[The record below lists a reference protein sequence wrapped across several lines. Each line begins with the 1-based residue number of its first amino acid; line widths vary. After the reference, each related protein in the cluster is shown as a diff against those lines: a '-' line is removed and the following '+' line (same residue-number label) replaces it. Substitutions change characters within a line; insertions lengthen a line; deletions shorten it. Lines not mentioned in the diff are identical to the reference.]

1 MRIYCKGVK
10 MVSEKV
16 TTIISVILIIGGLAI
31 WGATLVR
38 TIPHTADEIEDIC
51 SDGVD
56 HEYNV
61 FWAIPTE
68 NIPIIGT
75 DKISVTYKDFHDSL
89 HQLGYRYNCKIAS
102 VCDFI
107 NPDDKYVKKIVEY
120 INSYMPNA
128 SDIMKASIGLA
139 YVQCAIEYT
148 TDDELFQVSDYA
160 LYPVETLYLGKGD
173 CEDTSILL
181 CSIYRAMGFESKL
194 ADFPSHVSVLVT
206 IDGVTYQAETTN
218 HSMLST
224 TLTHEGVNPGEYK
237 ETHAILQFFSKASC
251 WTRNGIYAIF
261 GI

>member
-1 MRIYCKGVK
+1 

-68 NIPIIGT
+68 SFPIIGT
-75 DKISVTYKDFHDSL
+75 DKVSVTYKDFHDSI

-120 INSYMPNA
+120 IDSYMPNA
-128 SDIMKASIGLA
+128 SDFMKASIGLA
-139 YVQCAIEYT
+139 YVQCAISYM
-148 TDDELFQVSDYA
+148 TDEEQFQVSDYA

-181 CSIYRAMGFESKL
+181 CSIYRAMGFESRL
-194 ADFPSHVSVLVT
+194 ANFPSHVSVLVT
-206 IDGVTYQAETTN
+206 IDGVTYQAETTD
-218 HSMLST
+218 HSVLST
-224 TLTHEGVNPGEYK
+224 TLTHEGFNPGEYK
-237 ETHAILQFFSKASC
+237 ETHAILQFFSKASY
-251 WTRNGIYAIF
+251 WVRNGIYTVF